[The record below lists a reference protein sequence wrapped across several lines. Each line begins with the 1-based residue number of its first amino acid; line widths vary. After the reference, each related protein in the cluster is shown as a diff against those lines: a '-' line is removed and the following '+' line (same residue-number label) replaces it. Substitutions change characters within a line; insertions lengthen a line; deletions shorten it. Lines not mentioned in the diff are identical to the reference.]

1 MATRNTVQKSIVL
14 QALNELA
21 NHPTADAVYDRVH
34 ASHPSISKAT
44 VYRILNKMS
53 DEDQV
58 LRVRINNGADH
69 FDHQVFPHYHVRCI
83 ECGRVDDVMIPL
95 LSEVEEQ
102 AAEASSYLITGCSLQ
117 FDGICPACQAA
128 GFGKEAA
135 GNGAEGEGTVAATA
149 ALSDS
154 QRSLMGIFSVL
165 VQASSI
171 CCDSPRP
178 SLPMAT
184 AALVQSAS
192 ASGTVS
198 ARSAVP

>member
-44 VYRILNKMS
+44 VYRVLNKMS

-83 ECGRVDDVMIPL
+83 ECGRVDDVIIPL

-117 FDGICPACQAA
+117 FDGVCPACQAA
-128 GFGKEAA
+128 GLGKETAVH
-135 GNGAEGEGTVAATA
+135 GADGEGTGTAAAGEKPANAEESEAAAIDEDSPAAVAAPFTA
-149 ALSDS
+149 AAPEAAASTGKEG
-154 QRSLMGIFSVL
+154 RS
-165 VQASSI
+165 
-171 CCDSPRP
+171 
-178 SLPMAT
+178 
-184 AALVQSAS
+184 
-192 ASGTVS
+192 
-198 ARSAVP
+198 

>member
-117 FDGICPACQAA
+117 FDGICPACQAT

-149 ALSDS
+149 AATTAGEGSANATES
-154 QRSLMGIFSVL
+154 GATMAGEG
-165 VQASSI
+165 
-171 CCDSPRP
+171 SPAAATT
-178 SLPMAT
+178 AT
-184 AALVQSAS
+184 APAAAAS
-192 ASGTVS
+192 TGKEG
-198 ARSAVP
+198 RS

>member
-21 NHPTADAVYDRVH
+21 NHPTADAVYDHVH

-44 VYRILNKMS
+44 VYRVLNKMS

-83 ECGRVDDVMIPL
+83 KCGRVDDVIIPL
-95 LSEVEEQ
+95 LSAVEEQ
-102 AAEASSYLITGCSLQ
+102 AAKASAYLITGCSLQ

-128 GFGKEAA
+128 GFGKETA
-135 GNGAEGEGTVAATA
+135 GNGAEGEDAGVTTVTTAGEDSANAEGSNAETAGEETPAAAVAAPFTA
-149 ALSDS
+149 A
-154 QRSLMGIFSVL
+154 
-165 VQASSI
+165 A
-171 CCDSPRP
+171 PE
-178 SLPMAT
+178 
-184 AALVQSAS
+184 AAAS
-192 ASGTVS
+192 AASTGKEG
-198 ARSAVP
+198 RS

>member
-44 VYRILNKMS
+44 VYRVLNKMS

-83 ECGRVDDVMIPL
+83 ECGRVDDVIIPL

-102 AAEASSYLITGCSLQ
+102 AAEASLYLITGCSLQ

-128 GFGKEAA
+128 GFGKETA
-135 GNGAEGEGTVAATA
+135 GQDADGEGAGAATA
-149 ALSDS
+149 TTAGEGSANTGDS
-154 QRSLMGIFSVL
+154 EAATAGEETPAAAVA
-165 VQASSI
+165 ASS
-171 CCDSPRP
+171 
-178 SLPMAT
+178 T
-184 AALVQSAS
+184 AAAPEAAAS
-192 ASGTVS
+192 TGKEG
-198 ARSAVP
+198 RS

>member
-21 NHPTADAVYDRVH
+21 NHPTADAVYDHVH

-44 VYRILNKMS
+44 VYRVLNKMS
-53 DEDQV
+53 DENQV

-83 ECGRVDDVMIPL
+83 ECGRVDDVIIPL

-102 AAEASSYLITGCSLQ
+102 AAEASLYLITGCSLQ

-128 GFGKEAA
+128 GFGKEIA
-135 GNGAEGEGTVAATA
+135 GHDAEEEGTGATA
-149 ALSDS
+149 AGEGPANAEESEAAAI
-154 QRSLMGIFSVL
+154 GE
-165 VQASSI
+165 
-171 CCDSPRP
+171 DSPAAVAVP
-178 SLPMAT
+178 FT
-184 AALVQSAS
+184 AAAPEAAAS
-192 ASGTVS
+192 TGKEG
-198 ARSAVP
+198 RS

>member
-21 NHPTADAVYDRVH
+21 NHPTADAVYDHVH

-44 VYRILNKMS
+44 VYRVLNKMS

-83 ECGRVDDVMIPL
+83 KCGRVDDVIIPL
-95 LSEVEEQ
+95 LSAVEEQ
-102 AAEASSYLITGCSLQ
+102 AAKASAYLITGCSLQ

-128 GFGKEAA
+128 GFGKETA
-135 GNGAEGEGTVAATA
+135 GQDADGEGTDATTATTAGKDSANAEGSSAETAGEGTPAAAVAVPFTA
-149 ALSDS
+149 ASPEAAAS
-154 QRSLMGIFSVL
+154 TGKEGRS
-165 VQASSI
+165 
-171 CCDSPRP
+171 
-178 SLPMAT
+178 
-184 AALVQSAS
+184 
-192 ASGTVS
+192 
-198 ARSAVP
+198 

>member
-21 NHPTADAVYDRVH
+21 NHPTADAVYDHVH

-44 VYRILNKMS
+44 VYRVLNKMS

-83 ECGRVDDVMIPL
+83 ECGRVDDVIIPL
-95 LSEVEEQ
+95 LSAVEEQ
-102 AAEASSYLITGCSLQ
+102 AAKASAYLITGCSLQ

-128 GFGKEAA
+128 GFGNETA
-135 GNGAEGEGTVAATA
+135 GQDADGEGTGATTATTAGEGFANTGDSEAATA
-149 ALSDS
+149 
-154 QRSLMGIFSVL
+154 GE
-165 VQASSI
+165 
-171 CCDSPRP
+171 DSPAAVAAP
-178 SLPMAT
+178 FT
-184 AALVQSAS
+184 AAAPEAAAS
-192 ASGTVS
+192 TGKED
-198 ARSAVP
+198 RS

>member
-44 VYRILNKMS
+44 VYRVLNKMS
-53 DEDQV
+53 DENQV

-83 ECGRVDDVMIPL
+83 ECGRVDDVIIPL

-102 AAEASSYLITGCSLQ
+102 AAEASLYLITGCSLQ

-128 GFGKEAA
+128 GFGKEIA
-135 GNGAEGEGTVAATA
+135 GHGAEEEGTGATA
-149 ALSDS
+149 AGEGPANAEESEAEAI
-154 QRSLMGIFSVL
+154 GEG
-165 VQASSI
+165 
-171 CCDSPRP
+171 SPAAVAAP
-178 SLPMAT
+178 ST
-184 AALVQSAS
+184 AAAPEAVAS
-192 ASGTVS
+192 TGKEG
-198 ARSAVP
+198 RS

>member
-21 NHPTADAVYDRVH
+21 NHPTADAVYDHVH

-44 VYRILNKMS
+44 VYRVLNKMS

-83 ECGRVDDVMIPL
+83 KCGRVDDVIIPL
-95 LSEVEEQ
+95 LSAVEEQ
-102 AAEASSYLITGCSLQ
+102 AAKASAYLITGCSLQ

-128 GFGKEAA
+128 GFGKETA
-135 GNGAEGEGTVAATA
+135 GNGADESAEETEAAMTGEGSANAKGPEAATA
-149 ALSDS
+149 GEEA
-154 QRSLMGIFSVL
+154 
-165 VQASSI
+165 AAAA
-171 CCDSPRP
+171 P
-178 SLPMAT
+178 AT
-184 AALVQSAS
+184 APDPAAAAS
-192 ASGTVS
+192 TGKEG
-198 ARSAVP
+198 RS

>member
-21 NHPTADAVYDRVH
+21 NHPTADAVYDHVH

-44 VYRILNKMS
+44 VYRVLNKMS

-83 ECGRVDDVMIPL
+83 ECGRVDDVIIPL
-95 LSEVEEQ
+95 LSAVEEQ
-102 AAEASSYLITGCSLQ
+102 AAKASAYLITGCSLQ

-128 GFGKEAA
+128 GFDKETA
-135 GNGAEGEGTVAATA
+135 GHGAEGEGADTTA
-149 ALSDS
+149 AGEGPANAEESEAAAI
-154 QRSLMGIFSVL
+154 GE
-165 VQASSI
+165 
-171 CCDSPRP
+171 DSPAAVAVP
-178 SLPMAT
+178 FT
-184 AALVQSAS
+184 AAAPEAAAS
-192 ASGTVS
+192 AGKEG
-198 ARSAVP
+198 RS

>member
-21 NHPTADAVYDRVH
+21 NHPTADAVYDHVH

-44 VYRILNKMS
+44 VYRVLNKMS

-83 ECGRVDDVMIPL
+83 ECGRVDDAIIPL
-95 LSEVEEQ
+95 LSAAEEQ
-102 AAEASSYLITGCSLQ
+102 AAKASAYLITGCSLQ

-128 GFGKEAA
+128 GFDKETA
-135 GNGAEGEGTVAATA
+135 GHGAEGEGTGVTTATTAGEDSANAEGFSAETAGEETPAAAVAAPFTA
-149 ALSDS
+149 AAPEAAASTGKEG
-154 QRSLMGIFSVL
+154 RS
-165 VQASSI
+165 
-171 CCDSPRP
+171 
-178 SLPMAT
+178 
-184 AALVQSAS
+184 
-192 ASGTVS
+192 
-198 ARSAVP
+198 

>member
-21 NHPTADAVYDRVH
+21 NHPTADAVYDHVH

-44 VYRILNKMS
+44 VYRVLNKMS

-83 ECGRVDDVMIPL
+83 ECGRVDDVIIPL
-95 LSEVEEQ
+95 LSAVEEQ
-102 AAEASSYLITGCSLQ
+102 AAKASAYLITGCSLQ

-128 GFGKEAA
+128 GFGKKTA
-135 GNGAEGEGTVAATA
+135 GNGTEEEGVGATTATTAGEDSANAEGSSAETAGEETPAAAVAAPFA
-149 ALSDS
+149 A
-154 QRSLMGIFSVL
+154 
-165 VQASSI
+165 
-171 CCDSPRP
+171 
-178 SLPMAT
+178 
-184 AALVQSAS
+184 AAPEAAAS
-192 ASGTVS
+192 AGKED
-198 ARSAVP
+198 RS